1 MFSKD
6 NRLRPKSLLVFA
18 TSSAVSQSA
27 KSGRTGNSLFWSN
40 HWLGCLAA
48 VCATAVFVSILADA
62 ASAQDA
68 APSPTP
74 ENSPSAQQGSANQP
88 ASPGQLQQVV
98 VTAANQTAIAPEISP
113 ELGVTSYTA
122 GQSQIANT
130 PGGDSAPFQQV
141 LLRLPGVVQDS
152 YGEIHVRGE
161 HGYSG
166 YRING
171 VLLPEGLEG
180 FGQEFDSHFIQSAT
194 LLTGALPAQYGLRLY
209 GIVDINTKTGPDL
222 NGGEAGIYGGSFD
235 TIRPYI
241 DFGASNGN
249 FEYFFSLS
257 NLHSD
262 LGIENPT
269 PSRRALHDYTNQL
282 KGFGSFSYKIND
294 TSKITLILSGSYSDF
309 EIPNTPGRQPRFDL
323 AGVTSLPSSELNDN
337 QNEQDY
343 FAVLAY
349 ELTAGD
355 LSLQTSLFAHF
366 DRIHFTPDNDGDL
379 IYEGAAGLI
388 DNVLHSEGVQIDGT
402 YILND
407 AHTLGFGAVV
417 TFEQYDRHDSTSVFP
432 ATASGMQTNDIPFV
446 ISDADSKDGLLF
458 SLYGQDAW
466 HLTSQLTIN
475 FGLRYDLSEGYS
487 YGTQWSPR
495 ISAVYQPSDATS
507 FHLSYAR
514 YFTPPGLEF
523 VSARNV
529 ARFAD
534 TTNAPT
540 VFTQDPPYPERAN
553 YLDAGVLQKIGS
565 SLSLTADAFYKASTG
580 GLDLGQF
587 GTAVVLTPFN
597 YNHGHTYGIE
607 AGADFSQGPW
617 RASLNFSYVKATAF
631 SITSA
636 QSEFAADE
644 LAYINTHHITLDHD
658 QPFTVSIDLS
668 YTFNDNHSRLF
679 ADFLFG
685 SGLRYG
691 FANEGVLRAHYPL
704 NLGVEHTIP
713 INRDGIKAIKLR
725 LDCTNVFNQRFILRA
740 GTGVGIAEPQY
751 LPPRGFFGTFAV
763 EF

>member
-1 MFSKD
+1 MSPVVSIT
-6 NRLRPKSLLVFA
+6 R
-18 TSSAVSQSA
+18 AVVLHSA
-27 KSGRTGNSLFWSN
+27 KSRQIEIRSGWSIDRFG
-40 HWLGCLAA
+40 HLSALCVTAFLLGL
-48 VCATAVFVSILADA
+48 VADL
-62 ASAQDA
+62 SAQDA
-68 APSPTP
+68 SPSPTP
-74 ENSPSAQQGSANQP
+74 QNSHSADQQAPTNQP
-88 ASPGQLQQVV
+88 NVTNKLEQVV
-98 VTAANQTAIAPEISP
+98 VTAETAGEDGITPEIP
-113 ELGVTSYTA
+113 TELGVTAYTA
-122 GQSQIANT
+122 GQAQIASA

-161 HGYSG
+161 HGYAG

-171 VLLPEGLEG
+171 VMLPEGLEG
-180 FGQEFDSHFIQSAT
+180 FGQEFDSHFVQSAT

-209 GIVDINTKTGPDL
+209 GVVDITTKTGPDL
-222 NGGEAGIYGGSFD
+222 NGGEAGVYSGSFD
-235 TIRPYI
+235 TVRPYI
-241 DFGASNGN
+241 DYGGSDGKFD
-249 FEYFFSLS
+249 YFFSFS
-257 NLHSD
+257 ELHSD

-294 TSKITLILSGSYSDF
+294 TSKLTLILSGSYSDF
-309 EIPNTPGRQPRFDL
+309 EIPNTPGQTPRYNFS
-323 AGVTSLPSSELNDN
+323 GVAPLPSSELNDN

-349 ELTAGD
+349 QLTVGD
-355 LSLQTSLFAHF
+355 LTLQTSLFAHYN
-366 DRIHFTPDNDGDL
+366 RIHFTPDNEGDI

-388 DNVLHSEGVQIDGT
+388 DNVLHSEGAQIDAT
-402 YILND
+402 YILNEQ
-407 AHTLGFGAVV
+407 HTFEFGTVIS
-417 TFEQYDRHDSTSVFP
+417 FEQYDRHDSTSVFP
-432 ATASGMQTNDIPFV
+432 ATSSGTQTSDFPFV
-446 ISDADSKDGLLF
+446 INDVDSKNGLLF

-466 HLTSQLTIN
+466 HLTPRLTIN

-495 ISAVYQPSDATS
+495 INGVYQLSDATT
-507 FHLSYAR
+507 FHLGYAR

-529 ARFAD
+529 ARFAN
-534 TTNAPT
+534 TTNTPS

-553 YLDAGVLQKIGS
+553 YFDAGVLQKIGS
-565 SLSLTADAFYKASTG
+565 WLTLTADAFYKASTG

-607 AGADFSQGPW
+607 TGAEFSQGPW
-617 RASLNFSYVKATAF
+617 RGSLNFSYVKATAF

-636 QSEFAADE
+636 QSEFPADE
-644 LAYINTHHITLDHD
+644 LAYIDTHHITLDHD
-658 QPFTVSIDLS
+658 QPFTVSTDVS
-668 YTFNDNHSRLF
+668 YAFNNNHSRLF

-713 INRDGIKAIKLR
+713 INRDGIKAIRLR
-725 LDCTNVFNQRFILRA
+725 LDCTNVCNQRFILRA
-740 GTGVGIAEPQY
+740 GSGVGIAEPQY